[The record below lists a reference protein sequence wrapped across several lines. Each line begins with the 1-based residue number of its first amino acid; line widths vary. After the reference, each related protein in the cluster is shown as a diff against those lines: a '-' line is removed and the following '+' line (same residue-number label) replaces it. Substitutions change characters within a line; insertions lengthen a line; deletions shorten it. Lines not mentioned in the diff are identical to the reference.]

1 MFTKTFRIKCVN
13 RDIDDFATN
22 ARKTKKNHNIM
33 AKPLSDSFWIVW
45 TVSRLSEQFLNYPDS
60 FLVVQKVS
68 GLSGQFLNC
77 LDRFLIVRIIFKL
90 SGQFLDC
97 SERFWIVRKVASLV

>member
-77 LDRFLIVRIIFKL
+77 PDSF
-90 SGQFLDC
+90 
-97 SERFWIVRKVASLV
+97 

>member
-1 MFTKTFRIKCVN
+1 MSDISRVRKSKNFPDSKMFTKTFRIKCVN
-13 RDIDDFATN
+13 RDSNDFATN

-77 LDRFLIVRIIFKL
+77 PDSF
-90 SGQFLDC
+90 
-97 SERFWIVRKVASLV
+97 